1 MEKII
6 SNSPKTPILFLI
18 FDRKDVTVEA
28 FKKIREYRPDRL
40 FIAADGPRQHK
51 EGENERCEA
60 TRNAILEMID
70 WECDVKTLFRK
81 ENLGCA
87 NAVNSAINWFFE
99 NVEWGAIIEDDVI
112 VSPDFY
118 KMCEIVMPKYAADSR
133 VMMVTSQCYAPQAEY
148 IADEY
153 TFSNTVL
160 IWGWATWRRAWSLMD
175 MSMSRWPSTSLTDV
189 IKAYGLFEGMMR
201 NHYWSNDYKHITQ
214 GDKVNSWYTRW
225 AFSIMSNNGLCLVPK
240 TNLSKNIGCTGVGGA
255 HYESSDIDP
264 YAHLEIN
271 SLQWPLKTPANIGLD
286 KKMQRYERQDFFRIR
301 MIGLKKKIKRLFH

>member
-1 MEKII
+1 MENII
-6 SNSPKTPILFLI
+6 SSSPKTPILFLI

-28 FKKIREYRPDRL
+28 FKKIREYRPNQL

-60 TRNAILEMID
+60 TRNAVLEMID
-70 WECDVKTLFRK
+70 WECEVKTLFRK

-118 KMCEIVMPKYAADSR
+118 KMCEEVMPKYASDSR
-133 VMMVTSQCYAPQAEY
+133 VMMVTSQCYAPQAKY
-148 IADEY
+148 IANEY

-160 IWGWATWRRAWSLMD
+160 IWSWATWRRAWSLMD
-175 MSMSRWPSTSLTDV
+175 MSMSQWPSTSIMDV
-189 IKAYGLFEGMMR
+189 IKAYGLFEGLMR
-201 NHYWSNDYKHITQ
+201 FYYWSAAYKLIAH
-214 GDKVNSWYTRW
+214 GKPFNSWYTRW
-225 AFSIMSNNGLCLVPK
+225 ALSIMSHKGLCLVPK
-240 TNLSKNIGCTGVGGA
+240 TNLSKNIGCSGVGGA
-255 HYESSDIDP
+255 HYETSDIDP
-264 YAHLEIN
+264 YAHLEAG
-271 SLQWPLKTPANIGLD
+271 SLQWPLKAPADVRLD
-286 KKMQRYERQDFFRIR
+286 KEMQRYERQDFFRIR

>member
-1 MEKII
+1 MENII
-6 SNSPKTPILFLI
+6 SPSTKTPILFLI

-28 FKKIREYRPDRL
+28 FKMIREYRPDRL

-51 EGENERCEA
+51 KGENERCEA
-60 TRNAILEMID
+60 TRNAVLDMID
-70 WECDVKTLFRK
+70 WKCEVKTLFRK

-118 KMCEIVMPKYAADSR
+118 KMCEEVMPKYASDSR
-133 VMMVTSQCYAPQAEY
+133 VMMVTSQCYAPQTKY

-175 MSMSRWPSTSLTDV
+175 MSMSRWPSTALTDV
-189 IKAYGLFEGMMR
+189 IKSYGLFEGLMR
-201 NHYWSNDYKHITQ
+201 NYYWTHDYKHIIN

-225 AFSIMSNNGLCLVPK
+225 AFSIMSHKGLCLVPK
-240 TNLSKNIGCTGVGGA
+240 INLSKNIGCSGVGGA
-255 HYESSDIDP
+255 HYETSDIDP
-264 YAHLEIN
+264 YAHLEAG
-271 SLQWPLKTPANIGLD
+271 SLQWPLKAPSDVRLD
-286 KKMQRYERQDFFRIR
+286 QEMQRYERQDFFRIR

>member
-87 NAVNSAINWFFE
+87 NVVNSAINWFFE

-133 VMMVTSQCYAPQAEY
+133 VMMVTSQC
-148 IADEY
+148 
-153 TFSNTVL
+153 
-160 IWGWATWRRAWSLMD
+160 
-175 MSMSRWPSTSLTDV
+175 
-189 IKAYGLFEGMMR
+189 
-201 NHYWSNDYKHITQ
+201 
-214 GDKVNSWYTRW
+214 
-225 AFSIMSNNGLCLVPK
+225 
-240 TNLSKNIGCTGVGGA
+240 
-255 HYESSDIDP
+255 
-264 YAHLEIN
+264 
-271 SLQWPLKTPANIGLD
+271 
-286 KKMQRYERQDFFRIR
+286 
-301 MIGLKKKIKRLFH
+301 

>member
-6 SNSPKTPILFLI
+6 SSPPKTPILFLI

-60 TRNAILEMID
+60 TRNAVLEMID
-70 WECDVKTLFRK
+70 WDCDVKTLFRK

-118 KMCEIVMPKYAADSR
+118 KMCEEVMPKYASDSR
-133 VMMVTSQCYAPQAEY
+133 VMMVTSQCYAPQAKY
-148 IADEY
+148 IANEY

-160 IWGWATWRRAWSLMD
+160 IWSWATWRRAWSLMD
-175 MSMSRWPSTSLTDV
+175 MSMSQWPSTSIMDV
-189 IKAYGLFEGMMR
+189 IKAYGLFEGLMR
-201 NHYWSNDYKHITQ
+201 FYYWSAAYKLIAH
-214 GDKVNSWYTRW
+214 GKPFNSWYTRW
-225 AFSIMSNNGLCLVPK
+225 ALSIMSHKGLCLVPK
-240 TNLSKNIGCTGVGGA
+240 TNLSKNIGCSGVGGA
-255 HYESSDIDP
+255 HYETSDIDP
-264 YAHLEIN
+264 YAHLEAG
-271 SLQWPLKTPANIGLD
+271 SLQWPLKAPADVRLD
-286 KKMQRYERQDFFRIR
+286 KEMQRYERQDFFRIR